1 MPEKNMTIGTK
12 AEFPKSCFIFLMLLY
27 TVPFL
32 LNGIFC
38 VLLNGI
44 KYSEIIPLYVG
55 NTPILFLFLLIF
67 IIPIVSWNIFKKTI
81 NDYNGSKESFRRV
94 TKAIRS
100 MELFSASSAIVL
112 YVLIAIA
119 TPYNV
124 GKFGLKL
131 SSFGEASCKYFF
143 FALQMSLVF
152 VFSMIFGILFIK
164 SLEASLSWLPFD
176 KENISLPLAARN
188 SLVSLFSLASI
199 VFMIEAIFYVPANQ
213 QLDVS
218 VLLKTKV
225 APASIFITAFAFVSI
240 YILTQDITKIVKQ
253 IVRVTDLLSK
263 KNYADAHIPITMR
276 SELGVLAANINDFT
290 KAANNLFKD
299 FKNEIHSTDE
309 NAAALS
315 KEMSNIDN
323 KMRGIVSGV
332 DDVLQ
337 SLDNQANEVVQVN
350 NSVNN
355 IIGKIQSLNVD
366 IESQATGISQSSAA
380 IEEMVTGIHNVTNI
394 LEKNTESVDSLG
406 QASDEGRKS
415 VDDAVTLSEQIIQQS
430 ASLLEAST
438 IIQNIAEQ
446 TNLLAMNA
454 AIESAHAGEAGKG
467 FAVVASEIRK
477 LAEQSNKQGRNIND
491 SLKNLS
497 SSIELVSENTKDVQK
512 KFDSIYELAQTV
524 HNQEKIIMDA
534 MTKQSAENQ
543 QVLDAIRNI
552 NASMNNIRSGSK
564 NMLLDGKV
572 IADKMK
578 KLDEISGRINE
589 NMDKMSG
596 NIMEIKES
604 IGSIQVSS
612 EENLKGIEG
621 LETEIASFTL
631 S

>member
-1 MPEKNMTIGTK
+1 MPEKNMTIGKK
-12 AEFPKSCFIFLMLLY
+12 AEFSKSCFVFLMLLY
-27 TVPFL
+27 TTPFL

-44 KYSEIIPLYVG
+44 KYSEIVPLYRG
-55 NTPILFLFLLIF
+55 NTPILFLFPLIF
-67 IIPIVSWNIFKKTI
+67 IIPVVSWSIFKKTVY
-81 NDYNGSKESFRRV
+81 DYNGSKESFGKV
-94 TKAIRS
+94 TRAIRT
-100 MELFSASSAIVL
+100 MEVFSAGSTIIL
-112 YVLIAIA
+112 YILLAIA

-124 GKFGLKL
+124 EKYGLRL
-131 SSFGEASCKYFF
+131 SSFGDASCKFFF
-143 FALQMSLVF
+143 FAIQISLVF

-164 SLEASLSWLPFD
+164 KLEASLSWLPFD
-176 KENISLPLAARN
+176 KENISLPLAIRN
-188 SLVSLFSLASI
+188 SVVSLFSLAAI

-213 QLDVS
+213 QLGVS
-218 VLLKTKV
+218 TLLKIKV
-225 APASIFITAFAFVSI
+225 APFSIFITIFAFVSI
-240 YILTQDITKIVKQ
+240 YILTKDITGVVKQ
-253 IVRVTDLLSK
+253 IVNVTDLLSK

-290 KAANNLFKD
+290 KTANNLFKD
-299 FKNEIHSTDE
+299 FKKEIHSTDE
-309 NAAALS
+309 TATGLS

-323 KMRGIVSGV
+323 RMNEISSGV
-332 DDVLQ
+332 SNVLQ

-355 IIGKIQSLNVD
+355 IIEKIQNLNVD

-380 IEEMVTGIHNVTNI
+380 IEEMVAGIHNVTNI

-467 FAVVASEIRK
+467 FAVVANEIRK
-477 LAEQSNKQGRNIND
+477 LAEQSNKQGRSIND
-491 SLKNLS
+491 NLKNLS

-524 HNQEKIIMDA
+524 HDQEKSIMDA

-564 NMLLDGKV
+564 NMLSDGKA
-572 IADKMK
+572 IADRMRN
-578 KLDEISGRINE
+578 LDEMSGRINE
-589 NMDKMSG
+589 SMDEMSG
-596 NIMEIKES
+596 NIREIKES
-604 IGSIQVSS
+604 MDSIQVSS
-612 EENLKGIEG
+612 EENLKGIEK
-621 LETEIASFTL
+621 LEAEIATYTL